1 MSFKNISANKNYIII
16 NIFYIIRYNHN
27 RLKQFKGYI
36 MITYGVTDIQ
46 NKPSL
51 IKAIDI
57 AKIIDKRAHT
67 TLGYFISSKY
77 DNYIKPII
85 EKIDREEKLAKLN
98 KLKQH
103 QDLEFAEI
111 GVDDGIK

>member
-1 MSFKNISANKNYIII
+1 MTI
-16 NIFYIIRYNHN
+16 
-27 RLKQFKGYI
+27 
-36 MITYGVTDIQ
+36 YGVTDIQ

-51 IKAIDI
+51 IKAMNI
-57 AKIIDKRAHT
+57 AEIIDRRKHI

-77 DNYIKPII
+77 EKQIRPLI

-103 QDLEFAEI
+103 QDLEFAEL

>member
-1 MSFKNISANKNYIII
+1 MT
-16 NIFYIIRYNHN
+16 
-27 RLKQFKGYI
+27 
-36 MITYGVTDIQ
+36 TYGVTDIQ

-57 AKIIDKRAHT
+57 AEIIDRRKHT

-77 DNYIKPII
+77 EKQIRPLI
-85 EKIDREEKLAKLN
+85 EKIDREEKLLKLN

-103 QDLEFAEI
+103 QDLEFVEL

>member
-1 MSFKNISANKNYIII
+1 MT
-16 NIFYIIRYNHN
+16 
-27 RLKQFKGYI
+27 
-36 MITYGVTDIQ
+36 TYGVTDIQ

-51 IKAIDI
+51 IKAMDI
-57 AKIIDKRAHT
+57 AEIIDKRKHT

-77 DNYIKPII
+77 EDIIKPII

-98 KLKQH
+98 KLKNH

>member
-1 MSFKNISANKNYIII
+1 MTI
-16 NIFYIIRYNHN
+16 
-27 RLKQFKGYI
+27 
-36 MITYGVTDIQ
+36 YGVTDIQ

-51 IKAIDI
+51 IKAMDI
-57 AKIIDKRAHT
+57 AEIIDRRKHI

-77 DNYIKPII
+77 EKQIRPLI

-103 QDLEFAEI
+103 QDLELKKKLEN
-111 GVDDGIK
+111 

>member
-1 MSFKNISANKNYIII
+1 
-16 NIFYIIRYNHN
+16 
-27 RLKQFKGYI
+27 

-57 AKIIDKRAHT
+57 AKIIDRRAHT

-85 EKIDREEKLAKLN
+85 EKIDKEEKLVKLN

-103 QDLEFAEI
+103 QALEFVEI

>member
-1 MSFKNISANKNYIII
+1 MLI
-16 NIFYIIRYNHN
+16 
-27 RLKQFKGYI
+27 
-36 MITYGVTDIQ
+36 YGVTDIQ

-57 AKIIDKRAHT
+57 AQIVDKRKHK

-77 DNYIKPII
+77 DDFIKPFI
-85 EKIDREEKLAKLN
+85 EKIDREEKLAKLK

-103 QDLEFAEI
+103 QDLEFAEL
-111 GVDDGIK
+111 GVDDGIN

>member
-1 MSFKNISANKNYIII
+1 MTI
-16 NIFYIIRYNHN
+16 
-27 RLKQFKGYI
+27 
-36 MITYGVTDIQ
+36 YGVTDIQ

-51 IKAIDI
+51 IKAMDI
-57 AKIIDKRAHT
+57 AEIIDRRKHI

-77 DNYIKPII
+77 EKQIRPLI
-85 EKIDREEKLAKLN
+85 EKIDREEKIAKLN

-103 QDLEFAEI
+103 QDLEFAEL

>member
-1 MSFKNISANKNYIII
+1 MT
-16 NIFYIIRYNHN
+16 
-27 RLKQFKGYI
+27 
-36 MITYGVTDIQ
+36 TYGVTDIQ

-51 IKAIDI
+51 IKAMDI
-57 AKIIDKRAHT
+57 AQIIDRRKHT

-85 EKIDREEKLAKLN
+85 EKIDREEKLEKLN

-103 QDLEFAEI
+103 QDLEFVEI